1 MSETK
6 AKVKVRGRPF
16 VKGDPRI
23 NRKGKPVG
31 TRSRFSKAFV
41 DAMLADFEEHGTD
54 IVTKVRTEDPS
65 TYIRIAAALIPAK
78 SEQEIEVRDTSQEK
92 VSEID
97 WDVITGGKAVEKR
110 GRRATHLRGK
120 VAT

>member
-41 DAMLADFEEHGTD
+41 DDMLADFEEHGTD

-97 WDVITGGKAVEKR
+97 WDVITGGKAAEK
-110 GRRATHLRGK
+110 
-120 VAT
+120 